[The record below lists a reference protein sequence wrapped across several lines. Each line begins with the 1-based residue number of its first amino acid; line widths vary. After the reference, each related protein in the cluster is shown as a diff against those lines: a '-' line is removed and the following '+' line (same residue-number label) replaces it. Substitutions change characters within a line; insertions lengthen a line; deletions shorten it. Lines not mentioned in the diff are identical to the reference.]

1 MFRSKHEP
9 HFVVPTNARAGFVVN
24 RKTRSH
30 ASCMSDSLKRFIG
43 ARVQAA
49 RKRARLSQ
57 EALAGSVG
65 RTPESISNI
74 ERGKQLPN
82 IETLSELA
90 RVLKVPLSEFFEGL
104 EAKNAVSRE
113 RALLEA
119 ELLENARQM
128 APRLVKV
135 ALEQIKVLKKLG

>member
-1 MFRSKHEP
+1 MLCSKHEA
-9 HFVVPTNARAGFVVN
+9 HFMTLTNALVGFVVN
-24 RKTRSH
+24 CKTRSH
-30 ASCMSDSLKRFIG
+30 ASCMKDSLKRFIG

-49 RKRARLSQ
+49 RKRAKLSQ
-57 EALAGSVG
+57 EALAGGVG

-113 RALLEA
+113 RAQLEA
-119 ELLENARQM
+119 ELLETARQM
-128 APRLVKV
+128 APKLVKI
-135 ALEQIKVLKKLG
+135 ALEQVKVLKKLG

>member
-9 HFVVPTNARAGFVVN
+9 HFMAPTNARAGFVVN
-24 RKTRSH
+24 CKTRSH
-30 ASCMSDSLKRFIG
+30 ASCMSNSLKRFIG

-74 ERGKQLPN
+74 ERGKQLPEHRDAVGTGASAESAAVR
-82 IETLSELA
+82 IFRGAGGQDTPSRASA
-90 RVLKVPLSEFFEGL
+90 RSWKRSCWKLPVRWRQGWSK
-104 EAKNAVSRE
+104 SRSS
-113 RALLEA
+113 RS
-119 ELLENARQM
+119 RC
-128 APRLVKV
+128 
-135 ALEQIKVLKKLG
+135 